1 MSNRKSRIWF
11 FSLPVVAVILLPG
24 PLLAQNPQ
32 TTTASPDRIVSAF
45 SWFADFDT
53 RFVSWQGTRG
63 TNIYQPEPGKGSQ
76 LYIPITLGIDY
87 RQPESFKVETRFK
100 GGWTETSSKTV
111 GQEATVATWLDSQL
125 TTTWTYLGSQNA
137 RTFLGMALNIPTGES
152 YFPNNL
158 RFVRMD
164 PDLVEVN
171 PAGAGFNV
179 NPTAG
184 IIFALNENTAVS
196 LSAGY
201 AWLGT
206 FTREGFEGGSV
217 AACFNVVCPAP
228 PIAVFDKPVR
238 INPGDIFTANAN
250 VSSVFANYSFKTS
263 FAYMSE
269 SKVTE
274 DGIPVAQRGA
284 TFSANS
290 TLTYKISD
298 PFSIVVNGSW
308 KFSEKNKYLDPA
320 TGALITEPKNSNSNL
335 LIGKFEPVYK
345 LSDRWI
351 ISSNYTVLWRSH
363 NYYDV
368 IEGQFIPEKLKQ
380 SVGGGLTFLTT
391 TKATIT
397 LRGSY
402 FWINENTGAYL
413 PTFYSAPKG
422 VDPSYYANYQNLPPS
437 LQYTGWTMALGAK
450 IVF

>member
-1 MSNRKSRIWF
+1 MFNRNTQIWFSPLLVAATSLCASASLAQSTQPAAPSNRI
-11 FSLPVVAVILLPG
+11 A
-24 PLLAQNPQ
+24 
-32 TTTASPDRIVSAF
+32 SAF
-45 SWFADFDT
+45 SWFADFDS

-63 TNIYQPEPGKGSQ
+63 TNIYQPEAGKGSQ
-76 LYIPITLGIDY
+76 LYTPITLGIDY
-87 RQPESFKVETRFK
+87 RQPELFKVETRFK
-100 GGWTETSSKTV
+100 AGWTETSSKTI

-137 RTFLGMALNIPTGES
+137 RTFVGVALNIPTGES

-184 IIFALNENTAVS
+184 IIFAVNENTAVS
-196 LSAGY
+196 ISAGY

-206 FTREGFEGGSV
+206 FTREGFDGGSV

-228 PIAVFDKPVR
+228 PTAVFDKPVR
-238 INPGDIFTANAN
+238 INPGDVFTANAN
-250 VSSVFANYSFKTS
+250 ISSVFANYSVKTS

-290 TLTYKISD
+290 TLTYKFSD
-298 PFSIVVNGSW
+298 PFSIIVNGSW
-308 KFSEKNKYLDPA
+308 RFSEKNKYLDPL
-320 TGALITEPKNSNSNL
+320 TGALVTEPKNSNSNL

-351 ISSNYTVLWRSH
+351 ISSNYTVLWRSQ
-363 NYYDV
+363 NYYDIV
-368 IEGQFIPEKLKQ
+368 EGQFIPEKLKQ
-380 SVGGGLTFLTT
+380 SVGGGLTFLTP
-391 TKATIT
+391 TKATIS

-402 FWINENTGAYL
+402 FWINENAGAYL

-422 VDPSYYANYQNLPPS
+422 VDPSYFANYQNIPPS
-437 LQYTGWTMALGAK
+437 LQYTGWTLALGAK
-450 IVF
+450 IAF